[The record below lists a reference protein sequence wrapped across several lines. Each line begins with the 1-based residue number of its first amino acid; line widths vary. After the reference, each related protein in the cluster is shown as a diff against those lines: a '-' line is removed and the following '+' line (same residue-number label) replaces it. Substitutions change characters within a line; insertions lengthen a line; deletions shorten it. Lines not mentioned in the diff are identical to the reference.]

1 MKVLVMIVLILGC
14 FSLRAQTPVSGFTVT
29 NVDGSSISLDSY
41 NNVAGVV
48 VIFTSNYCPYDG
60 YYKLRIRDLIKS
72 YNDKVPF
79 ILVNSHPDE
88 SLQSMKIAYGAW
100 ALPVPYLADKD
111 QVAMNAL
118 GAKKSPEAY
127 LLKNVNGKFVALYSG
142 ALDDNPQAPEGVT
155 SYYIKQAIDKLLA
168 SEDVNMPSVRPVGCS
183 IRQKK

>member
-1 MKVLVMIVLILGC
+1 MKAFAVILLLAG
-14 FSLRAQTPVSGFTVT
+14 SSVLRAQTPVDSFTVN
-29 NVDGSSISLDSY
+29 NVDGVSVSLDSY
-41 NNVAGVV
+41 NNAPGVV

-72 YNDKVPF
+72 YNDKIPF

-111 QVAMNAL
+111 QVAMDAL
-118 GAKKSPEAY
+118 GAKKSPEVF
-127 LLKNVNGKFVALYSG
+127 LLKSVNGKFVSLYNG

-168 SEDVNMPSVRPVGCS
+168 SQDVNVPSVRPVGCS
-183 IRQKK
+183 IRKK

>member
-1 MKVLVMIVLILGC
+1 MKAFVMIVLIFGC
-14 FSLRAQTPVSGFTVT
+14 VAVQAQTPVGSFTVM
-29 NVDGSSISLDSY
+29 NVDGTSVSLDSY
-41 NNVAGVV
+41 NNAAGVV

-60 YYKLRIRDLIKS
+60 YYKLRIRDLIKN

-88 SLQSMKIAYGAW
+88 SMQSMKIAYGAW
-100 ALPVPYLADKD
+100 ALPVPYLADKE
-111 QVAMNAL
+111 QVAMSAL

-127 LLKNVNGKFVALYSG
+127 LLKSVNGKFVTLYSG

-168 SEDVNMPSVRPVGCS
+168 SQDVNMPSVRPVGCS
-183 IRQKK
+183 IRQK